1 MCIRDSYKS
10 ACTFETCSGVLGED
24 GKMEQPTVKT
34 RKPKSSDEVVALGEV
49 TSSTLK
55 RVPLALTVN
64 LESVE
69 AVALLDRRAK

>member
-1 MCIRDSYKS
+1 
-10 ACTFETCSGVLGED
+10 
-24 GKMEQPTVKT
+24 MEQPTVKT
-34 RKPKSSDEVVALGEV
+34 GKPKSSDEVVALGEV